1 MRFENTRIAEHL
13 GSVKLYGVRRL
24 LELDSGAAAT
34 NLLKDDAEI
43 QQISAETM
51 QDIERRLVIVLPIMN
66 EDLKVFES
74 ALSGIPRDCLM
85 IVVSNSR
92 SMTDVFKSEG
102 DILSRFCNATR
113 RQSLIVHQKDPT
125 LAQALIKAG
134 YPEIVGD
141 DGLIRNGKSEGM
153 ILGIM
158 LALLSGRE
166 YIGFIDTDNYIP
178 GAVCEYVKHYAFG
191 FSLAKSP
198 YAMVRILW
206 RYKPKVMGELYFRK
220 WGRVSEITNKYLNH
234 MLSTKGRFETEI
246 IKTANAGEHAM
257 SLELAK
263 NLSYGSS
270 YAVETQELISMLEQF
285 GGILPVTN
293 KDIAEKGVEV
303 IQTETINPH
312 LHAEKGDEHLF
323 QGMLL
328 PSLSVIYHS
337 QLCEESTRNLILK
350 ELVDA
355 GGLKEN
361 EAVPK
366 VRLLPPPQ
374 KADLTIFAESIESEM
389 KRYSVPET
397 ASILL
402 RSTRAKQVTEAKRV
416 IITDLDG
423 TLLHPQ
429 TYSYTQALDALR
441 QVQTKEIPIVFCSAK
456 TRYEQQF
463 YREELGI
470 KAPFIVENGG
480 AIYIHK
486 DYFRFSFSYDKAVQ
500 DYLVI
505 ELGMPYRE
513 LKHKLSLACDTAS
526 QQIKAN
532 EKLGKINITSFG
544 DMTAEDI
551 AKETGL
557 SLKLANFAKQ
567 REYSETLKIVGDR
580 KAVDV
585 ALSQIKEAGLNYTFG
600 GRFYEVMGGN
610 NDKGRAVK
618 ILLEIFRLNLGN
630 ITTIGIGDSMNDQPM
645 LANVNLPI
653 LVQSLDRKWQKLKI
667 RNLKKVKGVGPE
679 GWSQAIAEYV
689 KD

>member
-1 MRFENTRIAEHL
+1 MRFDNTRIAEHL
-13 GSVKLYGVRRL
+13 GSVKIYGVRRL
-24 LELDSGAAAT
+24 LELDSGATAT
-34 NLLKDDAEI
+34 DILKDDAEI
-43 QQISAETM
+43 QQVSAGTL
-51 QDIERRLVIVLPIMN
+51 QDIERRLAIVLPIMN

-74 ALSGIPRDCLM
+74 VLSGIPRDCLM
-85 IVVSNSR
+85 IVVSNSQG
-92 SMTDVFKSEG
+92 TDVFKSER
-102 DILSRFCNATR
+102 DILSRFCNAAR

-125 LAQALIKAG
+125 LVQAFMKAG
-134 YPEIVGD
+134 YPEIIGE

-153 ILGIM
+153 IIGIM

-206 RYKPKVMGELYFRK
+206 RYKPKVMGELYFKK

-270 YAVETQELISMLEQF
+270 YAVETQELISILEQF

-293 KDIAEKGVEV
+293 QDIAEKGVEI

-328 PSLSVIYHS
+328 PSLSAIYHS
-337 QLCEESTRNLILK
+337 QLCGESTKHLIWK

-355 GGLKEN
+355 GCIKEG
-361 EAVPK
+361 ETVPQ
-366 VRLLPPPQ
+366 VRLLPPPK
-374 KADLTIFAESIESEM
+374 KANLGIFAEAIESEIT
-389 KRYSVPET
+389 RYSVPET
-397 ASILL
+397 APVLF
-402 RSTRAKQVTEAKRV
+402 RATRARPITQAKRV

-441 QVQTKEIPIVFCSAK
+441 QVHAKEIAVVFCSAK
-456 TRYEQQF
+456 TRSEQQF
-463 YREELGI
+463 YREELGV
-470 KAPFIVENGG
+470 KAPFIIENGS
-480 AIYIHK
+480 AIYIPK
-486 DYFRFSFSYDKAVQ
+486 NYFRLPFSYDKTVQ
-500 DYLVI
+500 DYLLI

-513 LKHKLSLACDTAS
+513 LKHRLSLACDVARR
-526 QQIKAN
+526 QIEAN
-532 EKLGKINITSFG
+532 EKLGSVSITSFG

-551 AKETGL
+551 TKETGL
-557 SLKLANFAKQ
+557 SLRLAEFAKQ
-567 REYSETLKIVGDR
+567 REYSETLKITGGR
-580 KAVDV
+580 KAIEVV
-585 ALSQIKEAGLNYTFG
+585 LNQIKEAGLNCTYG
-600 GRFYEVMGGN
+600 GRFYEVMGG

-618 ILLEIFRLNLGN
+618 ILLEIFRFNFGN
-630 ITTIGIGDSMNDQPM
+630 IFAIGIGDNASDEPM
-645 LANVNLPI
+645 LTNVDLPI
-653 LVQSLDRKWQKLKI
+653 LVQNQDRKWQKLKI
-667 RNLKKVKGVGPE
+667 RKLKKVKGVGPE
-679 GWSQAIAEYV
+679 GWSRAIAEYI